1 MGKGKCF
8 RCYVHG
14 EVDYSQFNLNII
26 DMIHDI
32 YKIIKGGVYYE
43 QAVRSKLGV
52 WLKLFIERNEKHPE
66 IRKLIH
72 STP

>member
-1 MGKGKCF
+1 
-8 RCYVHG
+8 
-14 EVDYSQFNLNII
+14 
-26 DMIHDI
+26 MIHDI